1 MKTLNLLFVL
11 ILGWGCTSH
20 KAATVSPDFYLKLNK
35 QHLPKHRACQLHR
48 DKLVAKA
55 FTEAEDAELDDE
67 HYFFVRNEKTALN
80 FIKNFDLTKFT
91 LVENQQEY
99 QAIIQGC
106 VLEKDAKHQTCDTIF
121 VTYKFFRGLVYGLRQ
136 YPWSDSTKRQATQLT
151 LNYLDYVARSNSS
164 IMDILFANDLLQRL
178 AEHAYIDP
186 KLYTATWDFKQSTEK
201 KFEDLKERISKLG
214 KKNLDCQDINQF
226 YMDERKTVKELSEN
240 FLVLLK
246 QAQIS

>member
-11 ILGWGCTSH
+11 ILSWGCTSR
-20 KAATVSPDFYLKLNK
+20 KAALVSPDLYLKLNK

-67 HYFFVRNEKTALN
+67 HYFFIRNEKSALKYIN
-80 FIKNFDLTKFT
+80 AFDLTKFT

-106 VLEKDAKHQTCDTIF
+106 VFKKDAKHQTCDTLS

-136 YPWSDSTKRQATQLT
+136 YPWSDSTKRRATQVT
-151 LNYLDYVARSNSS
+151 LSYLDYVARSNSS
-164 IMDILFANDLLQRL
+164 IMDILLANDILQRL
-178 AEHAYIDP
+178 AEHAYINPD
-186 KLYTATWDFKQSTEK
+186 LYTATWEFKTMGEK
-201 KFEDLKERISKLG
+201 KFEELKEKVRKLG
-214 KKNLDCQDINQF
+214 KKDLSCEEANLF
-226 YMDERKTVKELSEN
+226 YADEREKVKELSES
-240 FLVLLK
+240 FLKLLQK
-246 QAQIS
+246 AQIS